1 MENKQKKI
9 IAINLRDYV
18 PLKTKH
24 TFKDIDLFA
33 SNINQSLFFLST
45 FI

>member
-9 IAINLRDYV
+9 IAINIRECIAQ
-18 PLKTKH
+18 KTKH
-24 TFKDIDLFA
+24 SFKDIDLFS
-33 SNINQSLFFLST
+33 SNINQSLFFLSI